1 MTGRAHLV
9 TGSTGIGAAAAQQLV
24 GAQERVFVVSRTA
37 AHTSTLLAQLA
48 QLAEPERAGSFAADL
63 TLEEAAD
70 GAVAA
75 AVERFGRIDGLL
87 SVAGGSGRGFGDG
100 PIHELTAEGWDRT
113 IELNL
118 RSQALVSR
126 AVVRRML
133 EQPRNDLGERG
144 AIVLVSSVL
153 AAHPVPG
160 LFATHAYAAA
170 KGGIVALAT
179 AMAATYADAGIR
191 VNVVAPGLTDTPMAE
206 RAAADAATVA
216 FARRKQ
222 PLTAGM
228 VDPADVARAACFL
241 LSPAARAITGQV
253 VAVDGGWSVVSAV
266 PE

>member
-1 MTGRAHLV
+1 V
-9 TGSTGIGAAAAQQLV
+9 TAG
-24 GAQERVFVVSRTA
+24 ERVFVVSRTA
-37 AHTSTLLAQLA
+37 AHATALLAALDA
-48 QLAEPERAGSFAADL
+48 ADATGSFAADL
-63 TLEEAAD
+63 TVEEEAES
-70 GAVAA
+70 AVAA
-75 AVERFGRIDGLL
+75 AVERFGRLDGVL
-87 SVAGGSGRGFGDG
+87 SVAGGSGRRFGDG
-100 PIHELTAEGWDRT
+100 PIHELSAEGWDRT
-113 IELNL
+113 LELNL
-118 RSQALVSR
+118 RSQAMVTR

-133 EQPRNDLGERG
+133 DQPRNDDGERG

-170 KGGIVALAT
+170 KGAIVSLAT

-206 RAAADAATVA
+206 RAAADAATAA

-222 PLTAGM
+222 PLTGGM
-228 VDPADVARAACFL
+228 VDPADVARAATFL

-253 VAVDGGWSVVSAV
+253 LAVDGGWSVVSAV